1 MFRAFNSGVAGALA
15 VTAVHECVRRQTS
28 KAPRMDVLGERA
40 IAQTSE
46 ALFGMRPH
54 GKHLHEAALA
64 GDLAANSAYYSLV
77 GLGRPEGAVARGAA
91 LGLAAGIGALALP
104 GPLGLGSKPS
114 NRTLETQVMTV
125 AWYVI
130 GGLTAGL
137 MYRALSR

>member
-1 MFRAFNSGVAGALA
+1 M
-15 VTAVHECVRRQTS
+15 RRQTP

-46 ALFGMRPH
+46 ALFGARPH

-77 GLGRPEGAVARGAA
+77 GLGQPEGAVARGAA
-91 LGLAAGIGALALP
+91 LGLAAGLGALALP

-114 NRTLETQVMTV
+114 NRTPETQLMTV

-130 GGLTAGL
+130 GGVAAGL
-137 MYRALSR
+137 TYRILSR